1 MSDNEFRQML
11 PVLTVKQQ
19 AATYTNGLYVFSAK
33 CSRKVLSDGL
43 ICPECKSH
51 RKLLLTRKSCQKAH
65 VPKKGALAQR
75 LKLQRQKTKR
85 LKNSATALKNQLKA
99 MSAKNKAITE
109 EQFTSRIAALPPKQ
123 REATLHMFKS
133 ASRKSAKGM
142 RYSNEWVLECL
153 IMKMKS
159 AKLYEHLRKENIL
172 SLPSKT
178 TLRKYLKS
186 YRTGFGFSPKI
197 FNVVS
202 EKTATMEEYAC
213 HGGIIVDEMHLSEHL
228 SVTTAGHIDG
238 FVDLGNFKSPKD
250 KHTPCDHG
258 MVLIFVPFIGKWTQI
273 LAAFATRGNV
283 NGGTLT
289 KIMLEAILLA
299 EKAGL
304 KVDFITSDGASWNR
318 RMWTLMG
325 VKASLNEIK
334 CSAPHPVDEHRQLY
348 FISDFPHLLKCLRNR
363 LVCLDFQTPNGQV
376 TMRAI
381 RKALELDGRKVT
393 LQAMHGITSSHT
405 NPNNFEKMRV
415 GLAVQLFSEKVT
427 HGLQLHKARLEDLC
441 GSIAATIHFFE

>member
-1 MSDNEFRQML
+1 
-11 PVLTVKQQ
+11 
-19 AATYTNGLYVFSAK
+19 
-33 CSRKVLSDGL
+33 
-43 ICPECKSH
+43 
-51 RKLLLTRKSCQKAH
+51 
-65 VPKKGALAQR
+65 
-75 LKLQRQKTKR
+75 
-85 LKNSATALKNQLKA
+85 

-109 EQFTSRIAALPPKQ
+109 EEFTTRIAALPPKQ

-238 FVDLGNFKSPKD
+238 FVDLGNFTSSKD

-289 KIMLEAILLA
+289 KIMLEAIILA

-304 KVDFITSDGASWNR
+304 KVDFIT
-318 RMWTLMG
+318 
-325 VKASLNEIK
+325 
-334 CSAPHPVDEHRQLY
+334 
-348 FISDFPHLLKCLRNR
+348 
-363 LVCLDFQTPNGQV
+363 
-376 TMRAI
+376 
-381 RKALELDGRKVT
+381 
-393 LQAMHGITSSHT
+393 
-405 NPNNFEKMRV
+405 
-415 GLAVQLFSEKVT
+415 
-427 HGLQLHKARLEDLC
+427 
-441 GSIAATIHFFE
+441 

>member
-1 MSDNEFRQML
+1 
-11 PVLTVKQQ
+11 
-19 AATYTNGLYVFSAK
+19 
-33 CSRKVLSDGL
+33 
-43 ICPECKSH
+43 
-51 RKLLLTRKSCQKAH
+51 
-65 VPKKGALAQR
+65 
-75 LKLQRQKTKR
+75 
-85 LKNSATALKNQLKA
+85 
-99 MSAKNKAITE
+99 
-109 EQFTSRIAALPPKQ
+109 
-123 REATLHMFKS
+123 
-133 ASRKSAKGM
+133 
-142 RYSNEWVLECL
+142 
-153 IMKMKS
+153 MKS

-186 YRTGFGFSPKI
+186 YKTGFGFCPKI

-213 HGGIIVDEMHLSEHL
+213 HGGIIVDEMKLSEHL

-238 FVDLGNFKSPKD
+238 FVDLGKVTSPKD

-258 MVLIFVPFIGKWTQI
+258 MILIFVPFAGKWTQI

-289 KIMLEAILLA
+289 KIILEAIILA

-304 KVDFITSDGASWNR
+304 KVDFITSDGASWNI

-325 VKASLNEIK
+325 IKASLDEIK

-348 FISDFPHLLKCLRNR
+348 FMSDFPYLLKCLRNW
-363 LVCLDFQTPNGQV
+363 LLSLDFQTPKGQV
-376 TMRAI
+376 TMRAV
-381 RKALELDGRKVT
+381 RKALELDGSNVT

-415 GLAVQLFSEKVT
+415 SLAFQLFSEKAPASTPVNVQPSRLRSVPRKTVEMALALGVFFAVT
-427 HGLQLHKARLEDLC
+427 LLVGVLVAQAWMPHPPHTDPFCHSDECLSHARLMESKLDLAVDPCEDFNAYAC
-441 GSIAATIHFFE
+441 ASWEPPSECYSYATNVANLAVDN

>member
-1 MSDNEFRQML
+1 
-11 PVLTVKQQ
+11 
-19 AATYTNGLYVFSAK
+19 
-33 CSRKVLSDGL
+33 
-43 ICPECKSH
+43 
-51 RKLLLTRKSCQKAH
+51 
-65 VPKKGALAQR
+65 
-75 LKLQRQKTKR
+75 
-85 LKNSATALKNQLKA
+85 
-99 MSAKNKAITE
+99 
-109 EQFTSRIAALPPKQ
+109 
-123 REATLHMFKS
+123 
-133 ASRKSAKGM
+133 
-142 RYSNEWVLECL
+142 
-153 IMKMKS
+153 MKMKS
-159 AKLYEHLRKENIL
+159 AKLYEHRTKENIL

-186 YRTGFGFSPKI
+186 YKTGFGFCPKI

-228 SVTTAGHIDG
+228 SVTTTGHTDG
-238 FVDLGNFKSPKD
+238 FVDLGSFTSPKD
-250 KHTPCDHG
+250 KHTPRDHG
-258 MVLIFVPFIGKWTQI
+258 IVSISVPLIGKWTQI

-283 NGGTLT
+283 NGSTLT
-289 KIMLEAILLA
+289 KIMLEAIILA

-318 RMWTLMG
+318 CMWTLMG

-363 LVCLDFQTPNGQV
+363 LVCLDFQTPKDQV

-381 RKALELDGRKVT
+381 RKALELDGSKVT
-393 LQAMHGITSSHT
+393 LQVMHGITSSHT

-415 GLAVQLFSEKVT
+415 GFAVQLFSEKVT
-427 HGLQLHKARLEDLC
+427 HGL
-441 GSIAATIHFFE
+441 